1 LKKLLQYIPSKELY
15 YIGLLLFAASLP
27 LSKFTISLAQF
38 IIAGNWVLEGNIK
51 HKWEL
56 IKQNKIA
63 LLIMSL
69 YAIHLIGLWNTC
81 NFSYALNDLKTKVP
95 ILVFPFLM
103 ATSKAL
109 DRKQVNQILML
120 LWVATLISTLI
131 SLAIFIGITGKEVTD
146 IRQISP
152 LISHIRL
159 ALLVCIAV
167 AIAIYF
173 FNDTTQLS
181 WLKTKVKPFKI
192 LIIVSIIWMILFLII
207 LESLTGLF
215 VLMAG
220 FFVYCFYKIVM
231 EKNLLSQ
238 KLKYT
243 LIVIVALSMGY
254 VMTYFII
261 KPMMLKDEI
270 NIATLP
276 KTTQNGNA
284 YTHFINEKFTE
295 NGHFY
300 GLYQCEPELKKA
312 WNTRSKVAYDS
323 LDEKEQLVN
332 FTLMRYLTSKN
343 LSKDSAGVWQLS
355 QNDIQLIENGISNYR
370 IPQMNPIESRAYQ
383 VYCEYQSFTEGYN
396 SSGHSLTMRLHY
408 WQAALHIIKDHF
420 FTGVGTGDVEDAFQA
435 KYVEIDSPLELSWR
449 HRAHN
454 QYLTMMVAFGVF
466 GFLFFIFW
474 LFAPAY
480 FKKGKLHPVYFAF
493 LFILLISMLFEDTL
507 ETQAGLSFAVFF
519 SSLFLLEQKSL
530 ESEKAF

>member
-1 LKKLLQYIPSKELY
+1 MRKLLQYIPSTELY
-15 YIGLLLFAASLP
+15 FFGLLLFAASLP

-38 IIAGNWVLEGNIK
+38 IIAGNWVLAGNFK
-51 HKWEL
+51 TKWEL

-63 LLIMSL
+63 LLLMSL
-69 YAIHLIGLWNTC
+69 YAIHLIGLWNTS
-81 NFSYALNDLKTKVP
+81 NFDYALHDLKTKVP

-109 DRKQVNQILML
+109 DRKQVNQILLL
-120 LWVATLISTLI
+120 LWAATLVSTLI
-131 SLAIFIGITGKEVTD
+131 SLAIFSGITGKEITD

-159 ALLVCIAV
+159 ALLVCIAI

-173 FNDTTQLS
+173 FHHNNQIT
-181 WLKTKVKPFKI
+181 WPILKTSSLKI
-192 LIIVSIIWMILFLII
+192 ILLLSIIWMILFLII

-215 VLMAG
+215 VLIAG
-220 FFVYCFYKIVM
+220 FFVFCLYKILI
-231 EKNLLSQ
+231 EKGNLKH
-238 KLKYT
+238 KLRYS
-243 LIVIVALSMGY
+243 LIVILSISLA
-254 VMTYFII
+254 YFIALLSI
-261 KPMMLKDEI
+261 KPLMLKDKI
-270 NIATLP
+270 DIATLP
-276 KTTQNGNA
+276 KTTKNGHA

-312 WNTRSKVAYDS
+312 WNTRSKLAYDS
-323 LDEKEQLVN
+323 LDEKQQMVN

-343 LSKDSAGVWQLS
+343 LTKDSLGVWQLTE
-355 QNDIQLIENGISNYR
+355 QDIHYIENGIPNYL
-370 IPQMNPIESRAYQ
+370 IPEMNPIESRTYQ
-383 VYCEYQSFTEGYN
+383 VYCEYQSFKEGYN
-396 SSGHSLTMRLHY
+396 SSGHSLTMRIHY
-408 WQAALHIIKDHF
+408 WQAALLIIKDHL

-435 KYVEIDSPLELSWR
+435 KYVEINSPLELPWR

-454 QYLTMMVAFGVF
+454 QFLTMMVAFGVF
-466 GFLFFIFW
+466 GFLFFMFW

-519 SSLFLLEQKSL
+519 STLFLLEEEIKTTKL
-530 ESEKAF
+530 

>member
-15 YIGLLLFAASLP
+15 FFGLLLFAASLP

-38 IIAGNWVLEGNIK
+38 IIAGNWVLEGHFKSKWDLIK
-51 HKWEL
+51 H
-56 IKQNKIA
+56 NKVA
-63 LLIMSL
+63 LLLMSL
-69 YAIHLIGLWNTC
+69 YAIHLIGLWNTS
-81 NFSYALNDLKTKVP
+81 NFDYALHDLKTKVP
-95 ILVFPFLM
+95 LLVFPFLM

-109 DRKQVNQILML
+109 DRKQVNKILFL
-120 LWVATLISTLI
+120 LCLATLVSTLI
-131 SLAIFIGITGKEVTD
+131 SLAIYAGFTGKEITD

-159 ALLVCIAV
+159 ALLVCV
-167 AIAIYF
+167 AIAIAFYF
-173 FNDTTQLS
+173 YHRISQVP
-181 WLKTKVKPFKI
+181 WLKVQAKTLKI
-192 LIIVSIIWMILFLII
+192 LLILSVVWMILFLII

-220 FFVYCFYKIVM
+220 FFVFCLYKMLI
-231 EKNLLSQ
+231 EKGLFSQ
-238 KLKYT
+238 KIKYA
-243 LIVIVALSMGY
+243 LIVLAALSIGY
-254 VMTYFII
+254 LIVYFSI
-261 KPMMLKDEI
+261 KPMMVKDEV
-270 NIATLP
+270 NISTLP
-276 KTTQNGNA
+276 KTTKNGNA
-284 YTHFINEKFTE
+284 YTHFVKEKFTE

-300 GLYQCEPELKKA
+300 GLYQCAPELKKA
-312 WNTRSKVAYDS
+312 WNTRSTLAYDS

-343 LSKDSAGVWQLS
+343 LPKDSIGVAQLTL
-355 QNDIQLIENGISNYR
+355 QDINHIENGIPNYK
-370 IPQMNPIESRAYQ
+370 IPQMNPLESRAYQ

-408 WQAALHIIKDHF
+408 WQAAVLIIKDHF
-420 FTGVGTGDVEDAFQA
+420 FTGVGTGDLEDAFQS
-435 KYVEIDSPLELSWR
+435 KYVEINSPLELPWR

-454 QYLTMMVAFGVF
+454 QYLTMMVAFGIF
-466 GFLFFIFW
+466 GVAYFMFW

-519 SSLFLLEQKSL
+519 SSLFLLEDGEVRNINS
-530 ESEKAF
+530 

>member
-15 YIGLLLFAASLP
+15 FFGLLLFAASLP

-38 IIAGNWVLEGNIK
+38 IIAGNWVLGGNFKNKFDLIK
-51 HKWEL
+51 H
-56 IKQNKIA
+56 NKIA
-63 LLIMSL
+63 LLLISL
-69 YAIHLIGLWNTC
+69 YAIHLIGLWNTS
-81 NFSYALNDLKTKVP
+81 NFDYALHDLKTKVP

-109 DRKQVNQILML
+109 DRKQVNQILL
-120 LWVATLISTLI
+120 ILWAATLVSTLI
-131 SLAIFIGITGKEVTD
+131 SLAIYSGFTGKVITD

-159 ALLVCIAV
+159 ALLVCVAV

-173 FNDTTQLS
+173 FNDTKQLS
-181 WLKTKVKPFKI
+181 WLKNKVAPFKI
-192 LIIVSIIWMILFLII
+192 LMLVSVVWMILFLII

-220 FFVYCFYKIVM
+220 FFVFCFYKIVI
-231 EKNLLSQ
+231 EKKLFSQ

-243 LIVIVALSMGY
+243 LIVVVALSIG
-254 VMTYFII
+254 YFIAYFSL

-270 NIATLP
+270 NLATLP
-276 KTTQNGNA
+276 KTTINGNA
-284 YTHFINEKFTE
+284 YTHFTNEKFTE

-300 GLYQCEPELKKA
+300 GLYQCELELKKA

-323 LDEKEQLVN
+323 LDEKQQLVN

-343 LSKDSAGVWQLS
+343 LPKDSFGVAQLTA
-355 QNDIQLIENGISNYR
+355 QDVEQIENGIPNYK
-370 IPQMNPIESRAYQ
+370 IPLMNPLESRAYQ
-383 VYCEYQSFTEGYN
+383 VFCEYQSFTEGYN
-396 SSGHSLTMRLHY
+396 SSGHSLTMRIHY
-408 WQAALHIIKDHF
+408 WQAAVLIIKDHF

-435 KYVEIDSPLELSWR
+435 KYVEINSPLELSWR

-466 GFLFFIFW
+466 GVAFFLFW

-519 SSLFLLEQKSL
+519 SSLFLLEDGKVRNINS
-530 ESEKAF
+530 